1 VYVDPARRLVI
12 AQVGAWPHATSDAL
26 VAARREFVAAVK
38 RAVDA
43 EHKPAA
49 H

>member
-1 VYVDPARRLVI
+1 
-12 AQVGAWPHATSDAL
+12 VGAWPHATSDAL
-26 VAARREFVAAVK
+26 VAARREFVAAIK

-43 EHKPAA
+43 ERQQAA

>member
-1 VYVDPARRLVI
+1 VV
-12 AQVGAWPHATSDAL
+12 AQVGAWPHATSDEL
-26 VAARREFVAAVK
+26 VAARRGFVAAIK

-43 EHKPAA
+43 ERKSSA